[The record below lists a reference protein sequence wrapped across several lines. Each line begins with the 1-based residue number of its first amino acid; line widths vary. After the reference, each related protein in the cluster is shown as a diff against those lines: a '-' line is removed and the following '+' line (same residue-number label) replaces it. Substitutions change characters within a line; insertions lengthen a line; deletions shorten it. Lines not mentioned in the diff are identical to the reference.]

1 MTRLFHLLTIL
12 TLLFSLSL
20 SAQKMNNAKLEKV
33 LEQNSDS
40 LTGNPGYWQF
50 KHEQVW
56 MITVTD
62 EKNNRMR
69 IITPIV
75 KIDELDKEILLQAL
89 EANFHTVLDVKYAI
103 SDEILWAAFLHPLK
117 ELTEEQVKN
126 AIKQLYYSSLTF
138 GTTFNGG
145 ELVFPA
151 NK

>member
-1 MTRLFHLLTIL
+1 MMKSLYLLTIL
-12 TLLFSLSL
+12 ILLFSLSI

-40 LTGNPGYWQF
+40 LTGKSGYWQF

-56 MITVTD
+56 MLTVTG

-69 IITPIV
+69 IIIPIV
-75 KIDELDKEILLQAL
+75 KVDELDKDVLLQAL

-103 SDEILWAAFLHPLK
+103 SEGILWSVFLHPLK
-117 ELTEEQVKN
+117 ELTEDQVKS

-138 GTTFNGG
+138 GTTFSGG

-151 NK
+151 K